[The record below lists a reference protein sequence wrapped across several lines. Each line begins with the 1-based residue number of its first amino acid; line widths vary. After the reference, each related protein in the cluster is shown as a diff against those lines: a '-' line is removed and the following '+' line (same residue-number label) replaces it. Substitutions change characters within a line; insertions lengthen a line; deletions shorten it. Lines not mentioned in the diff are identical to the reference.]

1 MLNRTQEIFNQSF
14 LNPTTRVCTGGL
26 SYADVVTKFSVIDR
40 FPFFYVWGST
50 ARGSSTNNIII
61 NMTVS
66 YDTVPIDGPK
76 SDE

>member
-1 MLNRTQEIFNQSF
+1 MYGAPL
-14 LNPTTRVCTGGL
+14 
-26 SYADVVTKFSVIDR
+26 
-40 FPFFYVWGST
+40 
-50 ARGSSTNNIII
+50 RGSSTNNIII